1 MLKRIFL
8 NDFIILGA
16 IGINAFII
24 FLLYFPS
31 LEHNRWLDF
40 IDHVFI
46 LFFVVEAIVKISL
59 LGWKGYFKSSWNRF
73 DFFIVLGSLPVLFAS
88 YGNLPDTNLLI
99 LLRLF
104 RLVRIV
110 RFIRFVPNID
120 SVLSGLGRAMKASV
134 FVLGALFFLLF
145 LLALVTCHFYAD
157 MAPEQFG
164 NPLKSLYSIFQLFTM
179 EGWNEI
185 PATIA
190 EKSDSAVTIG
200 ITRFYFALIVLLGG
214 IFGLSLANAVFVDE
228 MTMDNNDALEK
239 KIDTLQ
245 NQIAELKEILS
256 SQPPAADTTATEN
269 PSPPAA

>member
-1 MLKRIFL
+1 MLKRLFL
-8 NDFIILGA
+8 NDIIILSA
-16 IGINAFII
+16 IGINAFVI

-31 LEHNRWLDF
+31 LEHNWWLEL

-46 LFFVVEAIVKISL
+46 LFFVVEAAVKL
-59 LGWKGYFKSSWNRF
+59 KELGWKGYFSSNWNRF

-104 RLVRIV
+104 RLVRII

-120 SVLSGLGRAMKASV
+120 SVLNGLGRALKASV

-145 LLALVTCHFYAD
+145 LLALVTCHFYAKLSPD
-157 MAPEQFG
+157 YFG
-164 NPLKSLYSIFQLFTM
+164 DPLMSLYSIFQLFTM

-185 PATIA
+185 PAVIA
-190 EKSDSAVTIG
+190 ENTDSAITIG
-200 ITRFYFALIVLLGG
+200 LTRFYFALIVLLGG

-228 MTMDNNDALEK
+228 MTMDNNAELEK

-245 NQIAELKEILS
+245 SQISELKKILEKQS
-256 SQPPAADTTATEN
+256 EEKVEPTE
-269 PSPPAA
+269 S

>member
-16 IGINAFII
+16 ICINAFII

-31 LEHNRWLDF
+31 LEHNWWLEF
-40 IDHVFI
+40 IDHLFI
-46 LFFVVEAIVKISL
+46 LFFVAEAIVKIRL
-59 LGWKGYFKSSWNRF
+59 LGWKDYFASNWNRF

-120 SVLSGLGRAMKASV
+120 SVLNGLGRAMKASV

-145 LLALVTCHFYAD
+145 LLSLVTCHFYAD
-157 MAPEQFG
+157 MAPDQFG
-164 NPLKSLYSIFQLFTM
+164 DPLKSLYSVFQLFTM

-185 PATIA
+185 PAAIA
-190 EKSDSAVTIG
+190 ENSDSAITVG

-228 MTMDNNDALEK
+228 MTMDNNDALEN
-239 KIDTLQ
+239 KIDRLQ
-245 NQIAELKEILS
+245 DQIAELKEILS
-256 SQPPAADTTATEN
+256 SESPTTNPPSEP